1 MKIVNKKA
9 YYNYQ
14 VIEDFTAGL
23 MLVGSEVKSIREN
36 NFNFGDS
43 FIIFKDGELYV
54 KNMSISKYKEATFQ
68 NHEEM
73 RDRKILLTKKEISKI
88 SKLTEVRGITM
99 IPLEI
104 FTIRGRFK
112 LKVGVCRGKKDWN
125 KKDSIKKKILYKQND
140 VKICD
145 IHFLG
150 HRSMRLWS
158 IRPSKRYSIRIQT
171 SIGQF
176 VSEGFAS
183 GSLQSS
189 NSPSTNVCSTTISS
203 KHLCSKTTTIRIEH

>member
-54 KNMSISKYKEATFQ
+54 KNLSISKYKEATFQ

-88 SKLTEVRGITM
+88 SKLTEIRGITV
-99 IPLEI
+99 IPLEM

-112 LKVGVCRGKKDWN
+112 LKVGVCRGKKDYD
-125 KKDSIKKKILYKQND
+125 KRQSIKQRDTERELRRKD
-140 VKICD
+140 
-145 IHFLG
+145 F
-150 HRSMRLWS
+150 
-158 IRPSKRYSIRIQT
+158 
-171 SIGQF
+171 
-176 VSEGFAS
+176 
-183 GSLQSS
+183 
-189 NSPSTNVCSTTISS
+189 
-203 KHLCSKTTTIRIEH
+203 

>member
-14 VIEDFTAGL
+14 VIEEFTAGL

-54 KNMSISKYKEATFQ
+54 KNMSISKYREATFQ

-88 SKLTEVRGITM
+88 SKLTDVRGITM
-99 IPLEI
+99 IPLEM

-112 LKVGVCRGKKDWN
+112 LKVGVCKGKKDYD
-125 KKDSIKKKILYKQND
+125 KRDSIKKK
-140 VKICD
+140 D
-145 IHFLG
+145 IEREL
-150 HRSMRLWS
+150 RRKD
-158 IRPSKRYSIRIQT
+158 I
-171 SIGQF
+171 
-176 VSEGFAS
+176 
-183 GSLQSS
+183 
-189 NSPSTNVCSTTISS
+189 
-203 KHLCSKTTTIRIEH
+203 

>member
-14 VIEDFTAGL
+14 VLEDFTAGL

-43 FIIFKDGELYV
+43 FVYFKDGELWV

-73 RDRKILLTKKEISKI
+73 RDRKLLLTKKEISKI
-88 SKLTEVRGITM
+88 SKLTETKGITI
-99 IPLEI
+99 IPLEV

-112 LKVGVCRGKKDWN
+112 LKVGVCRGKKDYD
-125 KKDSIKKKILYKQND
+125 KRESIKKRDTERDLRRKD
-140 VKICD
+140 
-145 IHFLG
+145 F
-150 HRSMRLWS
+150 
-158 IRPSKRYSIRIQT
+158 
-171 SIGQF
+171 
-176 VSEGFAS
+176 
-183 GSLQSS
+183 
-189 NSPSTNVCSTTISS
+189 
-203 KHLCSKTTTIRIEH
+203 

>member
-43 FIIFKDGELYV
+43 FIVFKDGELYV
-54 KNMSISKYKEATFQ
+54 KNMSISKYREATFQ

-88 SKLTEVRGITM
+88 SKLTDVRGITM
-99 IPLEI
+99 IPLEM

-112 LKVGVCRGKKDWN
+112 LKVGVCKGKKDYDKRN
-125 KKDSIKKKILYKQND
+125 SIKERDND
-140 VKICD
+140 RELRRKD
-145 IHFLG
+145 F
-150 HRSMRLWS
+150 
-158 IRPSKRYSIRIQT
+158 
-171 SIGQF
+171 
-176 VSEGFAS
+176 
-183 GSLQSS
+183 
-189 NSPSTNVCSTTISS
+189 
-203 KHLCSKTTTIRIEH
+203 

>member
-54 KNMSISKYKEATFQ
+54 KNMSISKYREATFQ

-88 SKLTEVRGITM
+88 SKLTDVRGITM

-112 LKVGVCRGKKDWN
+112 LKVGVCKGKKDYD
-125 KKDSIKKKILYKQND
+125 KRDSIKQK
-140 VKICD
+140 D
-145 IHFLG
+145 IEREL
-150 HRSMRLWS
+150 RRKD
-158 IRPSKRYSIRIQT
+158 I
-171 SIGQF
+171 
-176 VSEGFAS
+176 
-183 GSLQSS
+183 
-189 NSPSTNVCSTTISS
+189 
-203 KHLCSKTTTIRIEH
+203 

>member
-54 KNMSISKYKEATFQ
+54 KNMSISKYREATFQ

-99 IPLEI
+99 IPLEM

-112 LKVGVCRGKKDWN
+112 LKVGVCKGKKDYDKRN
-125 KKDSIKKKILYKQND
+125 SIKERDND
-140 VKICD
+140 RELRRKD
-145 IHFLG
+145 F
-150 HRSMRLWS
+150 
-158 IRPSKRYSIRIQT
+158 
-171 SIGQF
+171 
-176 VSEGFAS
+176 
-183 GSLQSS
+183 
-189 NSPSTNVCSTTISS
+189 
-203 KHLCSKTTTIRIEH
+203 

>member
-99 IPLEI
+99 VPLEI

-112 LKVGVCRGKKDWN
+112 LKVGVCRGKKDYD
-125 KKDSIKKKILYKQND
+125 KRQSIKQRDTERELRRKD
-140 VKICD
+140 
-145 IHFLG
+145 F
-150 HRSMRLWS
+150 
-158 IRPSKRYSIRIQT
+158 
-171 SIGQF
+171 
-176 VSEGFAS
+176 
-183 GSLQSS
+183 
-189 NSPSTNVCSTTISS
+189 
-203 KHLCSKTTTIRIEH
+203 

>member
-54 KNMSISKYKEATFQ
+54 KNLSISKYKEATFQ

-88 SKLTEVRGITM
+88 SKLTETKGITV
-99 IPLEI
+99 IPLEM

-112 LKVGVCRGKKDWN
+112 LKVGVCRGKKDYDKRQSIN
-125 KKDSIKKKILYKQND
+125 QRDTERELRRKD
-140 VKICD
+140 
-145 IHFLG
+145 F
-150 HRSMRLWS
+150 
-158 IRPSKRYSIRIQT
+158 
-171 SIGQF
+171 
-176 VSEGFAS
+176 
-183 GSLQSS
+183 
-189 NSPSTNVCSTTISS
+189 
-203 KHLCSKTTTIRIEH
+203 

>member
-54 KNMSISKYKEATFQ
+54 KNMSISKYREATFQ

-88 SKLTEVRGITM
+88 SKLTDVRGITM
-99 IPLEI
+99 IPLEM
-104 FTIRGRFK
+104 FTVRGRFK
-112 LKVGVCRGKKDWN
+112 LKVGVCKGKKDYD
-125 KKDSIKKKILYKQND
+125 KRDSIKKK
-140 VKICD
+140 D
-145 IHFLG
+145 IEREL
-150 HRSMRLWS
+150 RRKD
-158 IRPSKRYSIRIQT
+158 I
-171 SIGQF
+171 
-176 VSEGFAS
+176 
-183 GSLQSS
+183 
-189 NSPSTNVCSTTISS
+189 
-203 KHLCSKTTTIRIEH
+203 

>member
-43 FIIFKDGELYV
+43 FIVFKDGELYV
-54 KNMSISKYKEATFQ
+54 KNMSISKYREATFQ

-88 SKLTEVRGITM
+88 SKLTDVRGITM
-99 IPLEI
+99 IPLEM
-104 FTIRGRFK
+104 FTVRGRFK
-112 LKVGVCRGKKDWN
+112 LKVGVCKGKKDYD
-125 KKDSIKKKILYKQND
+125 KRDSIKKK
-140 VKICD
+140 D
-145 IHFLG
+145 IEREL
-150 HRSMRLWS
+150 RRKD
-158 IRPSKRYSIRIQT
+158 I
-171 SIGQF
+171 
-176 VSEGFAS
+176 
-183 GSLQSS
+183 
-189 NSPSTNVCSTTISS
+189 
-203 KHLCSKTTTIRIEH
+203 

>member
-43 FIIFKDGELYV
+43 FIVFKDGELYV
-54 KNMSISKYKEATFQ
+54 KNMSISKYREATFQ

-88 SKLTEVRGITM
+88 SKLTDVRGITM

-112 LKVGVCRGKKDWN
+112 LKVGVCKGKKDYDKRN
-125 KKDSIKKKILYKQND
+125 SIKQK
-140 VKICD
+140 D
-145 IHFLG
+145 IEREL
-150 HRSMRLWS
+150 RRKD
-158 IRPSKRYSIRIQT
+158 I
-171 SIGQF
+171 
-176 VSEGFAS
+176 
-183 GSLQSS
+183 
-189 NSPSTNVCSTTISS
+189 
-203 KHLCSKTTTIRIEH
+203 

>member
-54 KNMSISKYKEATFQ
+54 KNMSISKYREATFQ

-88 SKLTEVRGITM
+88 SKLTDVRGITM
-99 IPLEI
+99 IPLEM

-112 LKVGVCRGKKDWN
+112 LKVGVCKGKKDYDKRN
-125 KKDSIKKKILYKQND
+125 SIKKK
-140 VKICD
+140 D
-145 IHFLG
+145 IEREL
-150 HRSMRLWS
+150 RRKD
-158 IRPSKRYSIRIQT
+158 I
-171 SIGQF
+171 
-176 VSEGFAS
+176 
-183 GSLQSS
+183 
-189 NSPSTNVCSTTISS
+189 
-203 KHLCSKTTTIRIEH
+203 

>member
-54 KNMSISKYKEATFQ
+54 KNMSISKYREATFQ

-88 SKLTEVRGITM
+88 SKLTEVSGITM
-99 IPLEI
+99 IPLEM
-104 FTIRGRFK
+104 FTVRGRFK
-112 LKVGVCRGKKDWN
+112 LKVGVCKGKKDYDKRN
-125 KKDSIKKKILYKQND
+125 SIKERDND
-140 VKICD
+140 RELRRKD
-145 IHFLG
+145 F
-150 HRSMRLWS
+150 
-158 IRPSKRYSIRIQT
+158 
-171 SIGQF
+171 
-176 VSEGFAS
+176 
-183 GSLQSS
+183 
-189 NSPSTNVCSTTISS
+189 
-203 KHLCSKTTTIRIEH
+203 

>member
-14 VIEDFTAGL
+14 VLEDFTAGL

-43 FIIFKDGELYV
+43 FVYFKDGELWV

-73 RDRKILLTKKEISKI
+73 RDRKLLLTKKEISKI
-88 SKLTEVRGITM
+88 SKLTETKGITI
-99 IPLEI
+99 IPLEV

-112 LKVGVCRGKKDWN
+112 LKVGVCRGKKD
-125 KKDSIKKKILYKQND
+125 
-140 VKICD
+140 
-145 IHFLG
+145 
-150 HRSMRLWS
+150 
-158 IRPSKRYSIRIQT
+158 
-171 SIGQF
+171 
-176 VSEGFAS
+176 
-183 GSLQSS
+183 
-189 NSPSTNVCSTTISS
+189 
-203 KHLCSKTTTIRIEH
+203 

>member
-1 MKIVNKKA
+1 MKIINKKA

-23 MLVGSEVKSIREN
+23 MLVGSEVKSIRDN

-88 SKLTEVRGITM
+88 SKLTETKGITV
-99 IPLEI
+99 IPLEM

-112 LKVGVCRGKKDWN
+112 LKVGVCRGKKDYD
-125 KKDSIKKKILYKQND
+125 KRQSIKQRDTERELRRKD
-140 VKICD
+140 
-145 IHFLG
+145 F
-150 HRSMRLWS
+150 
-158 IRPSKRYSIRIQT
+158 
-171 SIGQF
+171 
-176 VSEGFAS
+176 
-183 GSLQSS
+183 
-189 NSPSTNVCSTTISS
+189 
-203 KHLCSKTTTIRIEH
+203 

>member
-54 KNMSISKYKEATFQ
+54 KNMSISKYREATFQ

-88 SKLTEVRGITM
+88 SKLTDVRGITM
-99 IPLEI
+99 IPLEM

-112 LKVGVCRGKKDWN
+112 LKVGVCKGKKDYD
-125 KKDSIKKKILYKQND
+125 KRDSIKKK
-140 VKICD
+140 D
-145 IHFLG
+145 IEREL
-150 HRSMRLWS
+150 RRKD
-158 IRPSKRYSIRIQT
+158 I
-171 SIGQF
+171 
-176 VSEGFAS
+176 
-183 GSLQSS
+183 
-189 NSPSTNVCSTTISS
+189 
-203 KHLCSKTTTIRIEH
+203 

>member
-1 MKIVNKKA
+1 
-9 YYNYQ
+9 

-54 KNMSISKYKEATFQ
+54 KNMSISKYREATFQ

-88 SKLTEVRGITM
+88 SKLTDVRGITM
-99 IPLEI
+99 IPLEM

-112 LKVGVCRGKKDWN
+112 LKVGVCKGKKDHD
-125 KKDSIKKKILYKQND
+125 KRESIKKK
-140 VKICD
+140 D
-145 IHFLG
+145 IERELRRKDF
-150 HRSMRLWS
+150 
-158 IRPSKRYSIRIQT
+158 
-171 SIGQF
+171 
-176 VSEGFAS
+176 
-183 GSLQSS
+183 
-189 NSPSTNVCSTTISS
+189 
-203 KHLCSKTTTIRIEH
+203 

>member
-88 SKLTEVRGITM
+88 SKLTEIRGITV
-99 IPLEI
+99 IPLEM

-112 LKVGVCRGKKDWN
+112 LKVGVCKGKKDYDKRN
-125 KKDSIKKKILYKQND
+125 SIKERDTERELRRKD
-140 VKICD
+140 
-145 IHFLG
+145 F
-150 HRSMRLWS
+150 
-158 IRPSKRYSIRIQT
+158 
-171 SIGQF
+171 
-176 VSEGFAS
+176 
-183 GSLQSS
+183 
-189 NSPSTNVCSTTISS
+189 
-203 KHLCSKTTTIRIEH
+203 

>member
-54 KNMSISKYKEATFQ
+54 KNMSISKYREATFQ

-99 IPLEI
+99 IPLEM
-104 FTIRGRFK
+104 FTVRGRFK
-112 LKVGVCRGKKDWN
+112 LKVGVCKGKKDYD
-125 KKDSIKKKILYKQND
+125 KRDSIKKK
-140 VKICD
+140 D
-145 IHFLG
+145 IEREL
-150 HRSMRLWS
+150 RRKD
-158 IRPSKRYSIRIQT
+158 I
-171 SIGQF
+171 
-176 VSEGFAS
+176 
-183 GSLQSS
+183 
-189 NSPSTNVCSTTISS
+189 
-203 KHLCSKTTTIRIEH
+203 

>member
-54 KNMSISKYKEATFQ
+54 KNMSISKYREATFQ

-99 IPLEI
+99 IPLEM
-104 FTIRGRFK
+104 FTVRGRFK
-112 LKVGVCRGKKDWN
+112 LKVGVCKGKIDYDKRN
-125 KKDSIKKKILYKQND
+125 SIKERDND
-140 VKICD
+140 RELRRKD
-145 IHFLG
+145 F
-150 HRSMRLWS
+150 
-158 IRPSKRYSIRIQT
+158 
-171 SIGQF
+171 
-176 VSEGFAS
+176 
-183 GSLQSS
+183 
-189 NSPSTNVCSTTISS
+189 
-203 KHLCSKTTTIRIEH
+203 

>member
-23 MLVGSEVKSIREN
+23 ILVGSEVKSIREN

-43 FIIFKDGELYV
+43 FVIFKDGELYV

-88 SKLTEVRGITM
+88 SKLTETKGITV
-99 IPLEI
+99 IPLEM

-112 LKVGVCRGKKDWN
+112 LKVGVCRGKKDYD
-125 KKDSIKKKILYKQND
+125 KRQSIKQRDTERELRRKD
-140 VKICD
+140 
-145 IHFLG
+145 F
-150 HRSMRLWS
+150 
-158 IRPSKRYSIRIQT
+158 
-171 SIGQF
+171 
-176 VSEGFAS
+176 
-183 GSLQSS
+183 
-189 NSPSTNVCSTTISS
+189 
-203 KHLCSKTTTIRIEH
+203 

>member
-14 VIEDFTAGL
+14 VLEDFTAGL
-23 MLVGSEVKSIREN
+23 MLVGSEVKSLREN

-43 FIIFKDGELYV
+43 FVYFKDGELYV

-88 SKLTEVRGITM
+88 SKLSETKGITI
-99 IPLEI
+99 IPLEV

-112 LKVGVCRGKKDWN
+112 LKVGVCRGKKDYD
-125 KKDSIKKKILYKQND
+125 KRESIKKRDTERDLRRKD
-140 VKICD
+140 
-145 IHFLG
+145 F
-150 HRSMRLWS
+150 
-158 IRPSKRYSIRIQT
+158 
-171 SIGQF
+171 
-176 VSEGFAS
+176 
-183 GSLQSS
+183 
-189 NSPSTNVCSTTISS
+189 
-203 KHLCSKTTTIRIEH
+203 

>member
-54 KNMSISKYKEATFQ
+54 KNMSISKYREATFQ

-88 SKLTEVRGITM
+88 SKLTDVRGITM
-99 IPLEI
+99 IPLEM
-104 FTIRGRFK
+104 FTVRGRFK
-112 LKVGVCRGKKDWN
+112 LKVGVCKGKKDHD
-125 KKDSIKKKILYKQND
+125 KSESIKKK
-140 VKICD
+140 D
-145 IHFLG
+145 I
-150 HRSMRLWS
+150 
-158 IRPSKRYSIRIQT
+158 
-171 SIGQF
+171 
-176 VSEGFAS
+176 
-183 GSLQSS
+183 
-189 NSPSTNVCSTTISS
+189 
-203 KHLCSKTTTIRIEH
+203 

>member
-14 VIEDFTAGL
+14 VIEEFTAGL

-54 KNMSISKYKEATFQ
+54 KNMSISKYREATFQ

-88 SKLTEVRGITM
+88 SKLTDVRGITM

-112 LKVGVCRGKKDWN
+112 LKVGVCKGKKDYDKRN
-125 KKDSIKKKILYKQND
+125 SIKQK
-140 VKICD
+140 D
-145 IHFLG
+145 IEREL
-150 HRSMRLWS
+150 RRKD
-158 IRPSKRYSIRIQT
+158 I
-171 SIGQF
+171 
-176 VSEGFAS
+176 
-183 GSLQSS
+183 
-189 NSPSTNVCSTTISS
+189 
-203 KHLCSKTTTIRIEH
+203 